1 MADAFPYE
9 LGEKSIRFVFDE
21 LPDAPE
27 GRFFGL
33 VKQGIA
39 LPEGGAFYVAE
50 FDGSSASRAAILAYA
65 DKFGRVFATDAPEL
79 IPPARYPDLRAFAQ
93 EGTNR
98 ERGYLTSVA
107 RNGDETLVGSYSCE
121 NPGRDE
127 RYRLESS
134 EDGRAGSVALPGPWQ
149 VYDEF
154 MARAYFALIVFPS
167 IRRDVRPFDLGAVFA
182 RFDSLDLFDAVN
194 REILEVESPL
204 AEHPGAAPGIER
216 YLAAL
221 LREAQIVGKTR
232 EDMTVELP
240 DGFSSAPAVRLL
252 RTAHYADTYYVDFYY
267 ADAAGTVVENGM
279 FLTTPE
285 TSAARRAF
293 LCTEAALNRFLFL
306 SEYLDRAFEG
316 GTPAADEAFC
326 SAADAWL
333 CDRICTQAPDPT
345 QAKLAQSAWDK
356 HLAFARSCE
365 RIRLPYRIGYD
376 FCSDA
381 STTAFGIDV
390 VCPSSDIMAEGAW
403 DEACAGLVPRTAAAR
418 NGDAARYVAHVAI
431 LLAANAFSV
440 SSDIERVFFNGMYG
454 NRPDAPVVSG
464 VFERAAFCEA
474 FASDGER
481 AFCDPFAFLR
491 ACGISFELGE
501 EFSLCDVERC
511 FTKGEGVF
519 ADEREPL
526 IHRDDTP
533 FSEEARRLSGVAA
546 PCDLGIFEDAERAR
560 YADEV
565 SAALDAGVASALDCL
580 KGIHDRTENILVRR
594 ICGALMDGFMLG
606 DLDEHSYLEV
616 KEAFLDAYGFK
627 PLMARATAL
636 VRADEESQS
645 IAVLEELLA
654 KVEATEGFADT
665 AQTCYRFFD
674 SYEAR
679 YMYARHC
686 AEDAAGRRVLP
697 LPDEAF
703 LVHDALAQVYT
714 TSITGADAALEHA
727 KRCIELAPSRAYSY
741 LRAARAYFMRG
752 EYESEIAMC
761 SKALEVA
768 WHPADAGLALYWMA
782 YAFWKLE
789 RYDAA
794 AAGYRRCAALRSAMA
809 EQAIIEFEEL
819 LQSVKGLQR
828 HTEEEE
834 NEILRKEGVPVGSLS
849 ANCES
854 MLDMAKAA
862 ADSGCNSLCC
872 VMAASGMRVVRDDA
886 LMPVVKSF
894 SAGKDKLYAR

>member
-1 MADAFPYE
+1 MADAFPFE
-9 LGEKSIRFVFDE
+9 LGEKSIRVVFDD
-21 LPDAPE
+21 LADAPE

-50 FDGSSASRAAILAYA
+50 FDGAFASRAAILGYA
-65 DKFGRVFATDAPEL
+65 DKFGRVFATDAPEP

-98 ERGYLTSVA
+98 EQGYLTSIA
-107 RNGDETLVGSYSCE
+107 PNGDETLVGSYSCE
-121 NPGRDE
+121 NPGADE
-127 RYRLESS
+127 RYRLESA
-134 EDGRAGSVALPGPWQ
+134 EDGRAGATVLPGPWRF
-149 VYDEF
+149 YDDF
-154 MARAYFALIVFPS
+154 MARAYLSLIVFS
-167 IRRDVRPFDLGAVFA
+167 SYRRNARPFDLGAVFA
-182 RFDSLDLFDAVN
+182 RFDSIDLFDAVN

-204 AEHPGAAPGIER
+204 AERPGAACGLER

-221 LREAQIVGKTR
+221 LREAQVVGKTR
-232 EDMTVELP
+232 EEMAVELP
-240 DGFSSAPAVRLL
+240 GGFSSVPAVRLL
-252 RTAHYADTYYVDFYY
+252 RTARYADTYYVDFYY
-267 ADAAGTVVENGM
+267 ADASGSVVENGM

-285 TSAARRAF
+285 TAAARRAF
-293 LCTEAALNRFLFL
+293 LRTEAALNRFLFL

-333 CDRICTQAPDPT
+333 CDRICTQAPDP
-345 QAKLAQSAWDK
+345 AHAEPLQSSWDK
-356 HLAFARSCE
+356 HLAFARACE
-365 RIRLPYRIGYD
+365 RLRLPYRIGYD
-376 FCSDA
+376 FCTDA
-381 STTAFGIDV
+381 ETTAFGIDV
-390 VCPSSDIMAEGAW
+390 VCPSAGIVAEGAW
-403 DEACAGLVPRTAAAR
+403 DESVEGLVARDDAAR
-418 NGDAARYVAHVAI
+418 NGDAARYVAHIAI
-431 LLAANAFSV
+431 LLAANAFST
-440 SSDIERVFFNGMYG
+440 SSDIERVFLNGMFG
-454 NRPDAPVVSG
+454 DRPDVPVVSG

-474 FASDGER
+474 FASDEEH
-481 AFCDPFAFLR
+481 AFSDPFAFLR
-491 ACGISFELGE
+491 ACGVSFLLGE
-501 EFSLCDVERC
+501 RFALGDVERC

-526 IHRDDTP
+526 IHRDDAP
-533 FSEEARRLSGVAA
+533 FSQEARELAGVTA

-565 SAALDAGVASALDCL
+565 STALDAGVASALECL

-594 ICGALMDGFMLG
+594 ICGALMDGFVSG
-606 DLDEHSYLEV
+606 GLDAHSYLEV

-714 TSITGADAALEHA
+714 TSIAGADAALKHA

-809 EQAIIEFEEL
+809 DQAMVEFEEL

-834 NEILRKEGVPVGSLS
+834 DDILRKEGVPVGSLS

-872 VMAASGMRVVRDDA
+872 VMAASGMRVIRDDA

-894 SAGKDKLYAR
+894 SAGKDKFLAR